1 MRRRVG
7 KLHFYFLLFSFSSN
21 PLPPFP
27 IPHLHPSSF
36 SLLITLYSPFS
47 LSIYFSLW
55 FTLSLSPYSTG
66 WVFFILHFKLSIGLR
81 FLSHGLCLSIV
92 FHALVLAHSPS
103 CVEQRRS
110 AHAGLYSQHTPMCLV
125 NRWKRIPSEC
135 RPISEL
141 PCRASGMSE
150 LQK

>member
-7 KLHFYFLLFSFSSN
+7 KFLFSSLLFLLQSTSPLSHSPPPSFIFFSPYHFIF
-21 PLPPFP
+21 PLLSL
-27 IPHLHPSSF
+27 HLF
-36 SLLITLYSPFS
+36 LSLVYS
-47 LSIYFSLW
+47 
-55 FTLSLSPYSTG
+55 LSLSPYSTG
-66 WVFFILHFKLSIGLR
+66 WVFIILHFKLSIGLR